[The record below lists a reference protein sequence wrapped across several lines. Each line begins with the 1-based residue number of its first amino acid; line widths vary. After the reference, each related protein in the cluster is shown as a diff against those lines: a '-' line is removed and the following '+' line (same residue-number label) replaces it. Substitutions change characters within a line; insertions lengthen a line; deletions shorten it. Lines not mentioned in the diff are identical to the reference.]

1 LFLCKQVL
9 DLELPILD
17 GVTRAKPSTRVPVVF
32 TVDEAS
38 QVISYLQPPF
48 SLMGKLQYGA
58 GLRLLECVRLRVKD
72 IDIDLEY
79 KTITVRNGKGR
90 KDRVRLLPD
99 SAVDDLRLQ
108 LHKSKELHA
117 FDQQAGFGAAYL
129 PFAQE
134 RKYPGANQEWAWQY
148 VFPANSRSI
157 DLRAGI
163 ERRHH
168 LSEQLLQRAVKQAM
182 KKTEIAKQAST
193 HTFRHSFATDLLE
206 TGMALFLLLHQH

>member
-72 IDIDLEY
+72 IDFDLEY

-117 FDQQAGFGAAYL
+117 FDHQAGFGAVYL

-134 RKYPGANQEWAWQY
+134 RKYPSANQEWAWQY

-168 LSEQLLQRAVKQAM
+168 LSEQLFQRAVKQAM
-182 KKTEIAKQAST
+182 KKTKIAKQAST